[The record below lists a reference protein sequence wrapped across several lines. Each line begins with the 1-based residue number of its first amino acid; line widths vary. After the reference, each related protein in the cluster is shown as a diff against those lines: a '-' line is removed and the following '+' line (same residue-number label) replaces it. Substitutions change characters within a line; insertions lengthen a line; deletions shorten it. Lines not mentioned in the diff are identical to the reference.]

1 MSVFYVNP
9 VQEINKTYND
19 LFKDLNSIRET
30 DLYIQEVNTYTFFVQ
45 FIKKII
51 SNKDCYILDSDFSK
65 YEMQQIEF
73 EDQVDEIKQINVLF
87 EFKDFDELLYKIKS
101 STSEISIFTSGT
113 TGKPKRIVHSI
124 DNLIRTVKKN
134 DTLQNCVWAFAYNP
148 THIAG
153 IQVFFQALFN
163 KNTLIDVFKQ
173 SRDTVYAALEKYN
186 VTHISATP
194 TFYRLLLPF
203 DREFVNVK
211 RITFGGEKSDF
222 NLYEKLKELFPNSK
236 ITNIYASTELGTL
249 LHANGELFTIPEVL
263 KNDVLIKDNE
273 LFVRATL
280 LGKSIDLVIEDGMYR
295 TGDVVEIISIN
306 PVTFK
311 FITRISDYVNVGGY
325 KVNVQ
330 EVEEVL
336 SSIDGVLMS
345 SVTVKPSS
353 VLGNMLIANVVS
365 DFTNSEL
372 SEKNIKTILKDK
384 LQEFK
389 IPRIIKIVKELEFTR
404 TGKISKK

>member
-1 MSVFYVNP
+1 MSVFYINP
-9 VQEINKTYND
+9 VQEISKTYDD
-19 LFKDLNSIRET
+19 LFKDLNSNEEADI
-30 DLYIQEVNTYTFFVQ
+30 YIQEVNTYSFFIQ
-45 FIKKII
+45 FIKKLI
-51 SNKDCYILDSDFSK
+51 SNKDCCILDSDFSE
-65 YEMQQIEF
+65 YEIHEF
-73 EDQVDEIKQINVLF
+73 KSDVEIDENKQATVLVEIKDF
-87 EFKDFDELLYKIKS
+87 EELLNKIKS

-113 TGKPKRIVHSI
+113 TGKPKRVVHTV
-124 DNLIRTVKKN
+124 DTLTRTVKKN
-134 DTLQNCVWAFAYNP
+134 DKFQNCIWAFAYNP

-173 SRDTVYAALEKYN
+173 SRSIVYDALEKFN

-194 TFYRLLLPF
+194 TFYRLILPF

-222 NLYEKLKELFPNSK
+222 NLYEKLKKIFPNSK

-249 LHANGELFTIPEVL
+249 LHSNGEFFTIPEVL
-263 KNDVLIKDNE
+263 KNDVLIKDDE
-273 LFVRATL
+273 LFVRAEL
-280 LGKSIDLVIEDGMYR
+280 LGKSDDLVIEDGLYR

-306 PVTFK
+306 PITFK
-311 FITRISDYVNVGGY
+311 FKTRISDYVNIGGY

-372 SEKNIKTILKDK
+372 SEKSIKTILKEK

>member
-1 MSVFYVNP
+1 MSLFYINSI
-9 VQEINKTYND
+9 QEINKTYDD
-19 LFKDLNSIRET
+19 LFTDLNSIEGK
-30 DLYIQEVNTYTFFVQ
+30 DLYIQDVNTYSFFVQ
-45 FIKKII
+45 FIKRVI
-51 SNKDCYILDSDFSK
+51 SNKDCCILDSDFSE
-65 YEMQQIEF
+65 YEMHDLKF
-73 EDQVDEIKQINVLF
+73 EDEIDETKQGTNLV
-87 EFKDFDELLYKIKS
+87 EFKDFDEMLVKIKS
-101 STSEISIFTSGT
+101 STSQISIFTSGT
-113 TGKPKRIVHSI
+113 TGKPKRIVHNV
-124 DNLIRTVKKN
+124 DTLTRTVKKN
-134 DTLQNCVWAFAYNP
+134 DSLQNCIWAFAYNP

-173 SRDTVYAALEKYN
+173 SRNTVYEALEKYN

-203 DREFVNVK
+203 DKEFVNVK

-222 NLYEKLKELFPNSK
+222 NLYEKLKEVFPNSK

-273 LFVRATL
+273 LFVRATF
-280 LGKSIDLVIEDGMYR
+280 LGKSADLVIEDGMYR
-295 TGDVVEIISIN
+295 TGDVVEIISTN
-306 PVTFK
+306 PITFK

-336 SSIDGVLMS
+336 SLIDGVLMA
-345 SVTVKPSS
+345 SVTVKANS

-372 SEKNIKTILKDK
+372 SEKNIKTILKDN

>member
-9 VQEINKTYND
+9 VQEINKTYDD
-19 LFKDLNSIRET
+19 LFKDLNSNEET
-30 DLYIQEVNTYTFFVQ
+30 YLYIQEVNTYSFFVR
-45 FIKKII
+45 FIKKLI
-51 SNKDCYILDSDFSK
+51 SNKDCYILDSDFSE
-65 YEMQQIEF
+65 YERNELKFDDVI
-73 EDQVDEIKQINVLF
+73 DENKQGTVSV
-87 EFKDFDELLYKIKS
+87 EFKNFDEMLNKIKL
-101 STSEISIFTSGT
+101 STSEIFMFTSGT
-113 TGKPKRIVHSI
+113 TGKPKRIVHSV
-124 DNLIRTVKKN
+124 DTLTRTVKKN
-134 DTLQNCVWAFAYNP
+134 DALQNCIWAFAYNP

-173 SRDTVYAALEKYN
+173 SRNIVYEALEKYN

-194 TFYRLLLPF
+194 TFYRLILPF

-211 RITFGGEKSDF
+211 RITFGGEKSDYK
-222 NLYEKLKELFPNSK
+222 LYEKVKELFPNSK

-263 KNDVLIKDNE
+263 KNDVFIRDNE
-273 LFVRATL
+273 LFVRAKL
-280 LGKSIDLVIEDGMYR
+280 LGKSDDLVIEDGMYR

-306 PVTFK
+306 PITFK
-311 FITRISDYVNVGGY
+311 FKTRISDYVNIGGY

-336 SSIDGVLMS
+336 SSVDGVLMA
-345 SVTVKPSS
+345 SVTVKVNS

-372 SEKNIKTILKDK
+372 SEKTIKIILKEK

>member
-1 MSVFYVNP
+1 MSFFYVNP
-9 VQEINKTYND
+9 AQEINKTYQD
-19 LFKDLNSIRET
+19 LYKDLNSIEET
-30 DLYIQEVNTYTFFVQ
+30 NLYIQEVNTYSFFVQ
-45 FIKKII
+45 FIKKLI
-51 SNKDCYILDSDFSK
+51 SNKNCYILDSDFSEH
-65 YEMQQIEF
+65 EMHELKF
-73 EDQVDEIKQINVLF
+73 DDEIKQITVLV
-87 EFKDFDELLYKIKS
+87 EFKDFDELLNKIKS

-113 TGKPKRIVHSI
+113 TGKPKRIIHSI
-124 DNLIRTVKKN
+124 NTLTRTVKEN
-134 DTLQNCVWAFAYNP
+134 VELQNCIWAFAYNP

-173 SRDTVYAALEKYN
+173 SRNSVYEVLEKYN

-203 DREFVNVK
+203 EREFVNVK
-211 RITFGGEKSDF
+211 RITFGGEKSDL
-222 NLYEKLKELFPNSK
+222 NLYKKLKELFPNAK

-280 LGKSIDLVIEDGMYR
+280 LGKSVDLVIEDDMYR
-295 TGDVVEIISIN
+295 TGDVVEIISTN
-306 PVTFK
+306 PIAFK
-311 FITRISDYVNVGGY
+311 FKTRISDYVNVGGY

-336 SSIDGVLMS
+336 SSIDGVLMA
-345 SVTVKPSS
+345 SVTVKSNS

-365 DFTNSEL
+365 DFTNLEL
-372 SEKNIKTILKDK
+372 SEKNLKAILKDK

>member
-1 MSVFYVNP
+1 MSIFYVNP
-9 VQEINKTYND
+9 VDKIIKTYD
-19 LFKDLNSIRET
+19 DFFKDLNCNEEI
-30 DLYIQEVNTYTFFVQ
+30 DFYIQEVDTYRFFVR
-45 FIKKII
+45 FIKKLI
-51 SNKDCYILDSDFSK
+51 SNQDCCILDSDFSE
-65 YEMQQIEF
+65 YEMNELKLDVKNDIAKE
-73 EDQVDEIKQINVLF
+73 VSVLEQF
-87 EFKDFDELLYKIKS
+87 IDFNELLYKIKS
-101 STSEISIFTSGT
+101 STSDISIFTSGT
-113 TGKPKRIVHSI
+113 TGKPKRIVHTV
-124 DNLIRTVKKN
+124 DTLTRTVKKN
-134 DTLQNCVWAFAYNP
+134 DALQNCIWAFAYNP

-163 KNTLIDVFKQ
+163 KNALVDVFKQ
-173 SRDTVYAALEKYN
+173 ARNIVYEALEKYN

-194 TFYRLLLPF
+194 TFYRLILPY

-222 NLYEKLKELFPNSK
+222 GLYEKLKQVFPNSK

-249 LHANGELFTIPEVL
+249 LHANGELFSIPDAL
-263 KNDVLIKDNE
+263 KNDVLIQDDE
-273 LFVRATL
+273 LFVKAKL
-280 LGKSIDLVIEDGMYR
+280 LGKSDDLVIKDGMYR
-295 TGDVVEIISIN
+295 TGDVVEIISTN
-306 PVTFK
+306 PIRFK
-311 FITRISDYVNVGGY
+311 FKTRVSDYVNVGGY

-336 SSIDGVLMS
+336 SLIDGVLIA
-345 SVTVKPSS
+345 SVTAKENS

-372 SEKNIKTILKDK
+372 SEKNIKIILRDK

>member
-1 MSVFYVNP
+1 MSYFYVNP
-9 VQEINKTYND
+9 VEAINKTYDDFLND
-19 LFKDLNSIRET
+19 LISIVET
-30 DLYIQEVNTYTFFVQ
+30 DLYIQEVDTYSFFVK
-45 FIKKII
+45 FVKNII
-51 SNKDCYILDSDFSK
+51 SNKNCYILDSDFSEH
-65 YEMQQIEF
+65 EMEELKL
-73 EDQVDEIKQINVLF
+73 EDKVDKNKQITVLLEFNGF
-87 EFKDFDELLYKIKS
+87 EQLLDRIKS
-101 STSEISIFTSGT
+101 SKSEISIFTSGT
-113 TGKPKRIVHSI
+113 TGKPKRIVHSV
-124 DNLIRTVKKN
+124 DTLTRTVKSN
-134 DTLQNCVWAFAYNP
+134 DGLQSCIWAFAYNP

-163 KNTLIDVFKQ
+163 KNILIDVFKQ
-173 SRDTVYAALEKYN
+173 SRDTVYEVLEKYE

-203 DREFVNVK
+203 EREFVNVK

-222 NLYEKLKELFPNSK
+222 NLYDKLKKLFPNSK

-280 LGKSIDLVIEDGMYR
+280 LGRSEDLVVEDGMYG
-295 TGDVVEIISIN
+295 TGDVVEIISTKPI
-306 PVTFK
+306 TFK
-311 FITRISDYVNVGGY
+311 FKTRISDYINIGGY

-336 SSIDGVLMS
+336 SSIEGVLMA
-345 SVTVKPSS
+345 SVIVKANS
-353 VLGNMLIANVVS
+353 VLGNMLIANVVL
-365 DFTNSEL
+365 DCTNLDL
-372 SEKNIKTILKDK
+372 SEKNIKAILKDQ

>member
-1 MSVFYVNP
+1 MGFFYVNP
-9 VQEINKTYND
+9 AKKINKTYDD
-19 LFKDLNSIRET
+19 LFKDLNSIEET
-30 DLYIQEVNTYTFFVQ
+30 DLYIQEVNTYSFFVQ
-45 FIKKII
+45 FIKKVI
-51 SNKDCYILDSDFSK
+51 SNKDCYILDSDFSE
-65 YEMQQIEF
+65 YEMHELKF
-73 EDQVDEIKQINVLF
+73 DDEIDETKQITALV
-87 EFKDFDELLYKIKS
+87 EFKDFDDLLDEIKS

-113 TGKPKRIVHSI
+113 TGKPKRIVHTV
-124 DNLIRTVKKN
+124 DTLTRTVKKN
-134 DTLQNCVWAFAYNP
+134 DAFQNCIWAFAYNP

-173 SRDTVYAALEKYN
+173 SRNTVYEALEKYN

-222 NLYEKLKELFPNSK
+222 NLYEKLKVLFPNSK

-263 KNDVLIKDNE
+263 KKDVLIKDNE
-273 LFVRATL
+273 LFVTATL
-280 LGKSIDLVIEDGMYR
+280 LGKSVDLVIDDGMYR
-295 TGDVVEIISIN
+295 TGDVVEIISTN
-306 PVTFK
+306 PITFK
-311 FITRISDYVNVGGY
+311 FKSRISDYVNVGGY

-336 SSIDGVLMS
+336 SSIDGVLMA
-345 SVTVKPSS
+345 SVTVKANS

-372 SEKNIKTILKDK
+372 SEKNIKAILKDN

-404 TGKISKK
+404 TGKTSKK